1 MNRLLS
7 AVGAVMALSVCEIL
21 TLRNTSVSQGWTI
34 AAAAVSLLLLVVAV
48 SSPKRNVELVV
59 ALIVGAVPPALV
71 VTDAGNVPLRVV
83 LPAVFLLL
91 CGELAAFSRDQISV
105 VADDGVGGVER
116 LREIGTTVGMAGIA
130 ALVVGILG
138 RLDFGSSPVLIA
150 LGAAAIIA
158 VIVVLVPADAA

>member
-21 TLRNTSVSQGWTI
+21 TLRNTSVSAGWTI
-34 AAAAVSLLLLVVAV
+34 AAAAVSLLLLVIAV
-48 SSPKRNVELVV
+48 SSPKRHVEMV
-59 ALIVGAVPPALV
+59 AALLVGAVPPALV

-116 LREIGTTVGMAGIA
+116 LREIGVTVGMAAVA

>member
-1 MNRLLS
+1 VNRLLS
-7 AVGAVMALSVCEIL
+7 AVAAVMALSACEIL

-34 AAAAVSLLLLVVAV
+34 AAATVSLLLLVISV

-59 ALIVGAVPPALV
+59 ALLVGAIPPALV

-91 CGELAAFSRDQISV
+91 CGELAAFSRDQVSV
-105 VADDGVGGVER
+105 VADDGAGGVDR
-116 LREIGTTVGMAGIA
+116 LREIGATVGMAALA
-130 ALVVGILG
+130 ALVVGVLG

-158 VIVVLVPADAA
+158 VIVVLVPADAT